1 VRSIASGK
9 TPTAGRAG
17 RDTTLDVETPDP
29 PTLSGAQD
37 PGDYDAID
45 ESEDAGDDYRRE
57 ALAEFLDEGV
67 WAAHDWADCT
77 SLTEAEFRAVLD
89 ADLVDGFGCY
99 WTPSAEGVGHR
110 APAVP
115 TDLSASPDRDDVRG
129 AVGDPR
135 DDQHVARLP
144 VANGVSLGR
153 TVSEVLENDCVGRSS
168 EAFGYDWE

>member
-1 VRSIASGK
+1 M
-9 TPTAGRAG
+9 
-17 RDTTLDVETPDP
+17 
-29 PTLSGAQD
+29 
-37 PGDYDAID
+37 
-45 ESEDAGDDYRRE
+45 
-57 ALAEFLDEGV
+57 

-89 ADLVDGFGCY
+89 ADLVDGFGFY

-129 AVGDPR
+129 TEVEL
-135 DDQHVARLP
+135 DD
-144 VANGVSLGR
+144 LGR

>member
-1 VRSIASGK
+1 M
-9 TPTAGRAG
+9 
-17 RDTTLDVETPDP
+17 TLNVETPDL

-45 ESEDAGDDYRRE
+45 EPEDAGDDCRRE

-67 WAAHDWADCT
+67 WADAFHDWADRT

-89 ADLVDGFGCY
+89 ADLVDEFDFY
-99 WTPSAEGVGHR
+99 WNPSAEDVGYR

-115 TDLSASPDRDDVRG
+115 TDLSASPGLDRDDVRG
-129 AVGDPR
+129 IEVEL
-135 DDQHVARLP
+135 DD
-144 VANGVSLGR
+144 LGC